1 MPSRPRQRLFCMADG
16 YQDLNGWGY
25 IDQVTVATC
34 YCLFQIRMYISI
46 GFCRLCF
53 QQSNCVFSRVR
64 VTRTLVLCVCFVDRC
79 LSFYPFSFGH
89 CVLSFDLRILFT
101 PLVSS
106 NSFFFRIKVRICV
119 VSYTIVHQSLMFC
132 SNRSQLIGQFI
143 NTQLNSIVTI
153 HLVTIKCQEID

>member
-53 QQSNCVFSRVR
+53 QQSNCVFSGVC
-64 VTRTLVLCVCFVDRC
+64 VTLVLCVCFVDRC

-89 CVLSFDLRILFT
+89 CVLSFFDLRILFT
-101 PLVSS
+101 TLVSS
-106 NSFFFRIKVRICV
+106 NSFFFQNKSANFCGQLHSSPLEFNVLF
-119 VSYTIVHQSLMFC
+119 QSIAVDWSLLTH
-132 SNRSQLIGQFI
+132 S
-143 NTQLNSIVTI
+143 
-153 HLVTIKCQEID
+153 